1 MFPLV
6 LLIINSPYQCVLLA
20 QCGHALQREQ

>member
-20 QCGHALQREQ
+20 ECGHALQREQ